1 MWEYLIVTPA
11 QRFLVGKR
19 AVENEVTVAIRY
31 NCKKTFP
38 GLPLKETTV

>member
-19 AVENEVTVAIRY
+19 VVENEVTVAITNARKLY
-31 NCKKTFP
+31 
-38 GLPLKETTV
+38 LVYH

>member
-11 QRFLVGKR
+11 QRFSVGKGT
-19 AVENEVTVAIRY
+19 VENEVTVALRY
-31 NCKKTFP
+31 NCKKAFP